1 MREWIY
7 GRNPVYEL
15 LQADRRQVFR
25 LLVAEGVQ
33 NKSQIA
39 NIFDK
44 CSEKGIPIES
54 VPRKQLDR
62 IQISNQGVLL
72 ETSAYPYVTLP
83 DILSLA
89 EQRSE
94 SPLLLILDTLQ
105 DPQNLGTLLRTA
117 ESVGV
122 HGILLPLR
130 RTATV
135 TPAVVNASS
144 GASEHLFITQI
155 NLAQAIKKLKQ
166 QDIWVIGFDSGPG
179 VQLVDKTAFRGP
191 LALVIGAEAE
201 GMRPLVRKSCDQ
213 LMQLAMRGRIESFNA
228 AVAGS
233 IALYL
238 AWESRGFN

>member
-15 LQADRRQVFR
+15 LRADRRQMFR
-25 LLVAEGVQ
+25 LLVADGIQ
-33 NKSQIA
+33 RKGRIA
-39 NIFDK
+39 SIFDI
-44 CSEKGIPIES
+44 CSEKEIPIEP

-72 ETSAYPYVTLP
+72 EASAYPYATLL
-83 DILSLA
+83 DMLGLA
-89 EQRSE
+89 EGLSE
-94 SPLLLILDTLQ
+94 APMLLILDTLQ

-144 GASEHLFITQI
+144 GASEHLLITQI
-155 NLAQAIKKLKQ
+155 NLAQAIRALKE
-166 QDIWVIGFDSGPG
+166 QDIWIIGFESGPG
-179 VQLVDKTAFRGP
+179 AQLVDKTALRGP

-201 GMRPLVRKSCDQ
+201 GIRHLVRKSCDQ
-213 LMQLAMRGRIESFNA
+213 LMQLPMRGRIESLNA

-238 AWESRGFN
+238 AWEARGFS